1 MYNKLKSNGTVES
14 AVFLPPVLGTFYEL
28 KNIVIARYILLFEW
42 ENYTLGIAAA
52 AAAFYQTMQFSQT
65 EKGWL

>member
-1 MYNKLKSNGTVES
+1 MGKVYNKLKSNGTVES

-42 ENYTLGIAAA
+42 ENYTLGI
-52 AAAFYQTMQFSQT
+52 TNC
-65 EKGWL
+65 L